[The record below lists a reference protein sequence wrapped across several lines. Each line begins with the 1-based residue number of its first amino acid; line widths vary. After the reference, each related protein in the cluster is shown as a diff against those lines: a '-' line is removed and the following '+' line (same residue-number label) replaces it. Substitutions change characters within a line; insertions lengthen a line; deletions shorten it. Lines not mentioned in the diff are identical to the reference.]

1 MLFQFQ
7 AEMGKNKDI
16 SPHKIGQIEVYLSDT
31 TFKQTEIAK
40 KLNVSTQTIS
50 AIKKKIKNKED
61 VSAKRVGNCGRKR
74 VTTPRLDRKKN
85 VSQQ

>member
-1 MLFQFQ
+1 
-7 AEMGKNKDI
+7 MGKNKDI

-74 VTTPRLDRKKN
+74 VTTPRLDRKI
-85 VSQQ
+85 

>member
-50 AIKKKIKNKED
+50 AIKKKKIRRMCWQKGL
-61 VSAKRVGNCGRKR
+61 VTVVGNE
-74 VTTPRLDRKKN
+74 
-85 VSQQ
+85 